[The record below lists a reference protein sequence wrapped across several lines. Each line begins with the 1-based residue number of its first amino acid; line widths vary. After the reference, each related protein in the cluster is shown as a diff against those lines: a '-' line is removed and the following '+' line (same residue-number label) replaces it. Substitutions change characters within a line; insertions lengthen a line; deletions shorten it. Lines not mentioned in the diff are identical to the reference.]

1 MKISSIQRQS
11 VISLSTTI
19 ALTAIGFLSTI
30 YFAHTLGPAPLGAYF
45 LFLAYFGILNLVGD
59 GGFGGA
65 AVKRISEGK
74 EPNEYLSAFVFI
86 RIVLLAL
93 SVSLLLFAEP
103 YFKDL
108 TSSGAFFWLLLA
120 LIVSVFSSIT
130 GIGVYGTG
138 KVGVSQI
145 SGFVDALIRTLFQI
159 IAVFLGFGVAGLTGG
174 FVSGLVA
181 GGLMNFQYFDL
192 KLVRFRLSHLKN
204 LSGFSFWIFLTASG
218 TLVYNYTDTILIGFF
233 MSNAEVGIYR
243 TAFQL
248 TSIATFATLAFHTV
262 LYPKISNWGTHG
274 QTKEIENS
282 LSRAWTYSLFLAIP
296 TCIGGMILG
305 DKLLYYLYGASF
317 VDGIPAL
324 YFLLLVQ
331 VVNVFM
337 YLGTMSLTA
346 LNKPKDAFQVTVIAA
361 ITNVLL
367 DIVLI
372 PVLGI
377 TGAAI
382 ATLIAMTL
390 NALGA
395 LLLLSRIIS
404 VKFEYEPVK
413 NILFAAGLMGVVL
426 LGITFLFPL
435 THVIVLVAVV
445 ILGAIIYTIVLFNLD
460 REMHDELKNLCINL
474 GIPWPRGL

>member
-1 MKISSIQRQS
+1 
-11 VISLSTTI
+11 
-19 ALTAIGFLSTI
+19 
-30 YFAHTLGPAPLGAYF
+30 
-45 LFLAYFGILNLVGD
+45 
-59 GGFGGA
+59 
-65 AVKRISEGK
+65 
-74 EPNEYLSAFVFI
+74 
-86 RIVLLAL
+86 
-93 SVSLLLFAEP
+93 
-103 YFKDL
+103 
-108 TSSGAFFWLLLA
+108 
-120 LIVSVFSSIT
+120 
-130 GIGVYGTG
+130 
-138 KVGVSQI
+138 
-145 SGFVDALIRTLFQI
+145 
-159 IAVFLGFGVAGLTGG
+159 
-174 FVSGLVA
+174 
-181 GGLMNFQYFDL
+181 
-192 KLVRFRLSHLKN
+192 
-204 LSGFSFWIFLTASG
+204 
-218 TLVYNYTDTILIGFF
+218 VYNYTDTILIGFF